1 MNPGGT
7 DLTADPKLTEA
18 EQKLK
23 DAMTTFINART
34 AVDNLL
40 REKYVSRH
48 GCRLAFG
55 FFN

>member
-1 MNPGGT
+1 MIKNPPNVNPGGG

-23 DAMTTFINART
+23 DAMTKFMEARV

-40 REKYVSRH
+40 REK
-48 GCRLAFG
+48 
-55 FFN
+55 